1 MNKLFIKLRASFSII
16 KLIYKFQ
23 PLIVVYSFLSIIFKS
38 INPLLI
44 IYFPK
49 IIIEKLTINTVS
61 YSEIATT
68 IGIYAAILIIIN
80 IFNSILKNKIDLHSD
95 IFSKKIKNKIGNI
108 SMSLD
113 LKDIEN
119 TETQNLIKLANRASE
134 LTSSLSYIQSII
146 ANIITIAGLVYI
158 ILSFEIIF
166 IVLIFSTLL
175 VKILTVYF
183 EYVHNKKMRVLL
195 SENSR
200 YIEYLFNIAYY
211 NTGTMKEIRVNDLQ
225 EWYLDK
231 NKKYRDEMVKLQYK
245 SFKLSAIFN
254 IATEIV
260 ISIQTFVV
268 LYFLARNYINN
279 SISLA
284 NFTMYFSAI
293 TTLTVCL
300 STITVQIGNYNQ
312 QVLNV
317 NDYNKLF
324 ELLKENIIINKQE
337 KQIDTNTI
345 NIEFHNVSF
354 KYPKV
359 DKFVLKNINIKI
371 TNNEK
376 LVIVGFNGAG
386 KSTFIKLLCK
396 FYRPT
401 EGIITLNGLDIWDIG
416 NDQYYNLLSAVFQDF
431 ENFAF
436 SIKENI
442 AMSEDTNDIN
452 IYESLNKVGLFE
464 KVESLPKK
472 TDTSLT
478 RQFDNEGIELSG
490 GESQK
495 VAIARA
501 FYKNP
506 KILILDE
513 PTANLDPL
521 AESEIYNNFFNLS
534 KDKLSIFISH
544 RLTASTIADNIAVFS
559 NGEIVEYGKH
569 EDLINLRGIYYDMY
583 EKQSKNYS

>member
-68 IGIYAAILIIIN
+68 IGIYAAVLIIIN

-200 YIEYLFNIAYY
+200 YNEYLFNIAYY

-245 SFKLSAIFN
+245 SFKISAIFN

-324 ELLKENIIINKQE
+324 ELLKENIIINSQE

-472 TDTSLT
+472 TDTSLS
-478 RQFDNEGIELSG
+478 RQFDIEGIELSG
-490 GESQK
+490 GQTQK
-495 VAIARA
+495 IAIARA
-501 FYKNP
+501 LYKNP

-559 NGEIVEYGKH
+559 DGEIVEYGKH